1 MNTLSLLHLFLVL
14 HIIGISLMVGTSVV
28 ERFTFGAFRR
38 RLKRGDAA
46 SIVLLDHLSRLGVLL
61 GIGAALLVL
70 SGTGM
75 LFLTGGVFVHQGW
88 FKIKLVLVG
97 MLILNGFGFGGRQ
110 MARLKKL
117 MQPAVARHPFRHRPP
132 GDVDKGQL
140 VLCPAT
146 DDLFGDHWLV
156 GCECVGGTWLL
167 PLVDTGSKKIVL

>member
-117 MQPAVARHPFRHRPP
+117 MQPAVARIPLDTALRETLTKVSLFY
-132 GDVDKGQL
+132 VLQL
-140 VLCPAT
+140 MIY
-146 DDLFGDHWLV
+146 LV
-156 GCECVGGTWLL
+156 IIGLSVAN
-167 PLVDTGSKKIVL
+167 V